1 MPDCDNFQVISTVN
15 TTVPIMLFLKLF
27 IVNSVMMN
35 YGGPMIKLMVYKKL
49 ESSQVCRLLPGVNN
63 AIASTATTEQRLR
76 FYNDV
81 FYVFY

>member
-1 MPDCDNFQVISTVN
+1 
-15 TTVPIMLFLKLF
+15 
-27 IVNSVMMN
+27 MN
-35 YGGPMIKLMVYKKL
+35 YGGPMIQLMVYKKL